1 MTAQGEDI
9 LAYLNSAITAREEAA
24 YAAPRS
30 PWSVRV
36 DDDAVV
42 APDGVTVAEAFAL
55 SGQQTRVI
63 LDLIALHQPASVLR
77 RCAADRKL
85 MELHAVVPD
94 HGRFTEGECPPGC
107 DGEHTEPPVCFSC
120 RTYAGDPVQAPCATL
135 RGLAEGYG
143 WTEGER

>member
-9 LAYLNSAITAREEAA
+9 LAYLDSAITAREEAA

-42 APDGVTVAEAFAL
+42 APDGITVAEAFAL
-55 SGQQTRVI
+55 SGQQTRAI

-85 MELHAVVPD
+85 IALHRPVEMV
-94 HGRFTEGECPPGC
+94 GEMADACAECEVSGNYPYYPCP
-107 DGEHTEPPVCFSC
+107 
-120 RTYAGDPVQAPCATL
+120 TL
-135 RGLAEGYG
+135 RALAEGYG

>member
-9 LAYLNSAITAREEAA
+9 LAYLDSAITAREEAA

-36 DDDAVV
+36 DDDEIV
-42 APDGVTVAEAFAL
+42 APDGITVAEAFAL
-55 SGQQTRVI
+55 SGQQTRAI

-85 MELHAVVPD
+85 IAEHGPCSDQDLGCKGCGFNNQEESMVD
-94 HGRFTEGECPPGC
+94 HYEDCP
-107 DGEHTEPPVCFSC
+107 VL
-120 RTYAGDPVQAPCATL
+120 CA
-135 RGLAEGYG
+135 LAEGYG